1 MTRKFSSHP
10 EGSKATRDLNK
21 IVREKKI
28 EIMQENKNIQTQ
40 AEDEI
45 DLIQLAKTLWEGR
58 RTVIKTTLIFMGLGL
73 FIAIFSAKEYTA
85 STTMVPQSAEGGS
98 KLGGSLGG
106 LAAMAGIN
114 LGSMGGGS
122 DIPPTLYPKIVN
134 SIPFQKELMKTSLSI
149 EGQKKQVTFADYYL
163 EIKKPGLLGTIKK
176 YTIGL
181 PGLILKA
188 IRGNGSDAMLAP
200 TSSDLISISQDEKK
214 LIEILS
220 AQLSIEFNDK
230 DGYISLSA
238 RMPEAKAAAQLAQ
251 KAQVLLQEAI
261 TDFKIQ
267 KAKDQLVFVEE
278 RYAEKQKESEAAQ
291 EKLANFRDRNKNV
304 STARAQTELESL
316 TAEYNLVYGV
326 YSELAKQLE
335 TQKIQVKEDTPVF
348 TVIEPVSVP
357 IEKSKPKRSMMLVIW
372 TFLGGIVG
380 IGMVFGKEFLGSIK
394 EQWSKGK

>member
-1 MTRKFSSHP
+1 MTELKDNNQISTSRVEH
-10 EGSKATRDLNK
+10 
-21 IVREKKI
+21 
-28 EIMQENKNIQTQ
+28 
-40 AEDEI
+40 EDEI
-45 DLIQLAKTLWEGR
+45 DLIALAKTLWEGR
-58 RTVIKTTLIFMGLGL
+58 RTVIKTTLIFMALGL

-134 SIPFQKELMKTSLSI
+134 SIPFQKELMQTPLSI
-149 EGQKKQVTFADYYL
+149 EGQKEKVTFAKYYL
-163 EIKKPGLLGTIKK
+163 EIKKPGLLGFIKK

-181 PGLILKA
+181 PGLIIKTIKGDPETGVSHTPDTETAKL
-188 IRGNGSDAMLAP
+188 L
-200 TSSDLISISQDEKK
+200 SISEDEKK

-220 AQLSIEFNDK
+220 AQLSLEVNDK
-230 DGYISLSA
+230 DGYVSISA
-238 RMPEAKAAAQLAQ
+238 RMPEAKAAAQMVQ

-261 TDFKIQ
+261 TKFKIQ
-267 KAKDQLVFVEE
+267 KAKDQLAFVEE
-278 RYAEKQKESEAAQ
+278 RYAEKEEEANKAQ
-291 EKLANFRDRNKNV
+291 QKLASFRDRNKNV
-304 STARAQTELESL
+304 STATAQTEQERL

-335 TQKIQVKEDTPVF
+335 TQKIQVKENTPVF
-348 TVIEPVSVP
+348 TIIEPVSIP
-357 IEKSKPKRSMMLVIW
+357 MDKSKPKRPMILVIW

-380 IGMVFGKEFLGSIK
+380 VGMVFGKEFLASIK
-394 EQWSKGK
+394 DKWTEEDTNTVN

>member
-1 MTRKFSSHP
+1 
-10 EGSKATRDLNK
+10 
-21 IVREKKI
+21 
-28 EIMQENKNIQTQ
+28 MQENNNIQPTSSH
-40 AEDEI
+40 EDEI
-45 DLIQLAKTLWEGR
+45 DLIALAKTLWEGR
-58 RTVIKTTLIFMGLGL
+58 RTVIKTTLIFMLLGL
-73 FIAIFSAKEYTA
+73 FIAIFSPKEYTA
-85 STTMVPQSAEGGS
+85 STTMVPQSAEGAS

-122 DIPPTLYPKIVN
+122 TIPPTLYPKIVK
-134 SIPFQKELMKTSLSI
+134 SIPFQKELMKTPLSI
-149 EGQKKQVTFADYYL
+149 EGQTEQVTFADYYL
-163 EIKKPGLLGTIKK
+163 EIKKPGLLGYVKK

-181 PGLILKA
+181 PGLILGT
-188 IRGNGSDAMLAP
+188 IRGEATAGSLELEAG
-200 TSSDLISISQDEKK
+200 SLITITQDEKE

-267 KAKDQLVFVEE
+267 KAKDQLAFVEE
-278 RYAEKQKESEAAQ
+278 RYVEKENEAKRTQ
-291 EKLANFRDRNKNV
+291 QKLATFRDRNKNV
-304 STARAQTELESL
+304 TTAIAQTEQERL

-357 IEKSKPKRSMMLVIW
+357 IEKSKPKRSMILIIW
-372 TFLGGIVG
+372 TFFGAIIGVG
-380 IGMVFGKEFLGSIK
+380 IVFGKELLGSIK
-394 EQWSKGK
+394 DQWRKE

>member
-1 MTRKFSSHP
+1 MS
-10 EGSKATRDLNK
+10 
-21 IVREKKI
+21 
-28 EIMQENKNIQTQ
+28 EIKDTNQQ
-40 AEDEI
+40 ARSRVEHADDEI

-58 RTVIKTTLIFMGLGL
+58 RTVIKCTLIFMLLGL
-73 FIAIFSAKEYTA
+73 FVAIFSQKEYTA
-85 STTMVPQSAEGGS
+85 SCTMVPQSAEGGS

-114 LGSMGGGS
+114 LGSMGGS

-134 SIPFQKELMKTSLSI
+134 SIPFQKELMKTPLSI
-149 EGQKKQVTFADYYL
+149 EGESEPVTFAHYYE
-163 EIKKPGLLGTIKK
+163 EIHSPGLFGYIKK

-181 PGLILKA
+181 PGVIIGA
-188 IRGNGSDAMLAP
+188 IRGKAPVTNDLMTNDQSTSDQLL
-200 TSSDLISISQDEKK
+200 SVNQDEKE
-214 LIEILS
+214 LIEKLQ

-238 RMPEAKAAAQLAQ
+238 RMPQAKAAAQMVQ
-251 KAQVLLQEAI
+251 KAQILLQDAI
-261 TDFKIQ
+261 TNFKIQ

-278 RYAEKQKESEAAQ
+278 RYAEKQKESEIAQ
-291 EKLANFRDRNKNV
+291 QKLANFRDRNKNV
-304 STARAQTELESL
+304 STAKAQTELEGL
-316 TAEYNLVYGV
+316 TADYNLVYGV

-357 IEKSKPKRSMMLVIW
+357 IEKSKPKRAMILVIW

-380 IGMVFGKEFLGSIK
+380 VGMVFGKEFLSGVK
-394 EQWSKGK
+394 DKWEGE